1 MISNADT
8 RNWFTVE
15 SGRFVEESFTVPP
28 SAHSAAD
35 LKPLLEECG
44 YTGTRLKEGYAFD
57 SMTVPLVGFATKP
70 WDFDSACIAVMVG
83 NGDSEKTAHS
93 CRGMGAPIVWV
104 QHNGTVDW
112 WMQHAAQPEL
122 FESTP
127 VQEFGAL
134 VKRHKHK
141 LDPVSVYRGK
151 TIARVDKS
159 RYIDF
164 VDMGLLPLL
173 REEAGKKLHDLVEEM
188 TRAMLMGLGGGEP
201 SKEKLRKVFTAVF
214 RLLGGK
220 ILKDKG
226 VHGFKGL
233 DLTKPVDVLSAVEKH
248 YGAGQAAISITDE
261 WKTALTSAASSF
273 SNAGNFGVVSPETLA
288 YVYEHTL
295 VTKALRKKL
304 GIHATPPWLVDYMV
318 WQLYDWIREIPENDR
333 HVFEPAYGH
342 APFLLSAMRLLRL
355 EMQDRDEDEVHN
367 YLKSHIHGVEIDDF
381 AREIARL
388 SLTLADIPN
397 PNGWDLHDGDMY
409 ASDVL
414 MREAAECRIL
424 LSNPPYEAFGDQAKR
439 LYARN
444 GQPVT
449 ANTKA
454 TEMLQRTLPYLPPG
468 GVFGVVVPQG
478 VLHDK
483 ESKPIRERL
492 LADFELSEISVF
504 ADNLFE
510 HGDHEVAVLMGRRK
524 KPRTKPVVLR
534 YRRVRE
540 QGMEA
545 FKARLAFT
553 SEREVLPSRF
563 TSNADATNLLL
574 PDLVEVWDC
583 LRELPTLGTVAD
595 IQQGFQFLNEDT
607 LKGREVVSK
616 TRRAGWVRAI
626 LRAADDYTIWNLPKS
641 VWIDNSP
648 EVFRRPGAA
657 TQLGVPQVVLNYA
670 PVAREPWRLKA
681 VIDDEGLAVSSRFL
695 VFREKVGGPSLPV
708 LWALL
713 NCPLANA
720 YAYCISGK
728 RETLVKEWRAFPL
741 PRLTPERKQAI
752 EAAASAYL
760 SAVKAS
766 ELAFMQADAKN
777 KVKQALLALDAE
789 VLKLYDLPPRLERQL
804 LDLFTGV
811 ERKGVGCDFRGYYP
825 PGFTSYLPLHMVI
838 SDRFQRA
845 AADATADR
853 FKPGESAYMRDVLGA
868 AAAGAGEE

>member
-44 YTGTRLKEGYAFD
+44 YTGTRLKEGYAFG

-159 RYIDF
+159 RQLDF
-164 VDMGLLPLL
+164 VDMGFLPLL

-233 DLTKPVDVLSAVEKH
+233 DLTKPVEVLSAVEKH
-248 YGAGQAAISITDE
+248 YGAGQAAMSITDE
-261 WKTALTSAASSF
+261 WKNALTSAVSSF
-273 SNAGNFGVVSPETLA
+273 RSAGNFGVVSPETLA

-295 VTKALRKKL
+295 VTKALRQKL

-333 HVFEPAYGH
+333 HVFEPACGH

-355 EMQDRDEDEVHN
+355 EMQDRDEAEVHN

-397 PNGWDLHDGDMY
+397 PNGWDLRDGDMY

-454 TEMLQRTLPYLPPG
+454 AEMLLRTLPRLPSG
-468 GVFGVVVPQG
+468 GVFGVVVPKG

-483 ESKPIRERL
+483 ESRPIRERL

-524 KPRTKPVVLR
+524 KPRTQPVVLR

-540 QGMEA
+540 RGMEA
-545 FKARLAFT
+545 FKARLAFS

-563 TSNADATNLLL
+563 LSDANADLRL
-574 PDLVEVWDC
+574 PELDEVWAY
-583 LRELPTLGTVAD
+583 LLEGRTLGDFATLG
-595 IQQGFQFLNEDT
+595 QGLFHKG
-607 LKGREVVSK
+607 KGR
-616 TRRAGWVRAI
+616 
-626 LRAADDYTIWNLPKS
+626 AANVWTIHDP
-641 VWIDNSP
+641 P
-648 EVFRRPGAA
+648 RPGDALGFANVPDDLCIFATPKLVGINLSHAA
-657 TQLGVPQVVLNYA
+657 IDRFVAGAPTGHPQVLLNYA
-670 PVAREPWRLKA
+670 PIARKPWKLKA
-681 VIDDEGLAVSSRFL
+681 TLDQEGRALTSRFL
-695 VFREKVGGPSLPV
+695 AIRPKLGGPSALL

-713 NCPLANA
+713 NSPVANGFS
-720 YAYCISGK
+720 YCHLGK
-728 RETLVKEWRAFPL
+728 RDILVG
-741 PRLTPERKQAI
+741 TMRKMPVPPHWATY
-752 EAAASAYL
+752 AASIEQAALRYRQL
-760 SAVKAS
+760 AS
-766 ELAFMQADAKN
+766 FAGPLFNTSSTAGG
-777 KVKQALLALDAE
+777 VRQALLALDAE

-825 PGFTSYLPLHMVI
+825 PGFTSYLPLHLVI

-845 AADATADR
+845 AADVTADR
-853 FKPGESAYMRDVLGA
+853 FKPGESDYVRDVLSV
-868 AAAGAGEE
+868 AAAGTEQE

>member
-70 WDFDSACIAVMVG
+70 WDFDSACIAVMMG

-112 WMQHAAQPEL
+112 WMQHAAQPTL
-122 FESTP
+122 FARRP
-127 VQEFGAL
+127 VQEFRAL
-134 VKRHKHK
+134 VQQHKDK

-151 TIARVDKS
+151 TIARIDKS
-159 RYIDF
+159 RQLDF
-164 VDMGLLPLL
+164 VDKGFLPLL

-188 TRAMLMGLGGGEP
+188 TAAMLKVLGGGEP

-226 VHGFKGL
+226 VRGFKGL

-248 YGAGQAAISITDE
+248 YSAGQAAISITDE
-261 WKTALTSAASSF
+261 WKTALISAVSSF
-273 SNAGNFGVVSPETLA
+273 SSAGNFGVVSPETLA

-295 VTKALRKKL
+295 VTKALRQKL
-304 GIHATPPWLVDYMV
+304 GIHAPPPWLVDYMV

-333 HVFEPAYGH
+333 HVFEPACGH

-355 EMQDRDEDEVHN
+355 EMQDRDEVEVHN
-367 YLKSHIHGVEIDDF
+367 YLKSHIHGIEIDDF

-454 TEMLQRTLPYLPPG
+454 AEMLQRTLPYLPPG

-483 ESKPIRERL
+483 ESRPIRERL

-607 LKGREVVSK
+607 LKGREVISK

-720 YAYCISGK
+720 YAYCFSGK

-760 SAVKAS
+760 GAVETS
-766 ELAFMQADAKN
+766 ESAFMQADAKN